1 MPEQVGAS
9 YKQHPPEG
17 EFDAIVI
24 GSGMGGLAA
33 AAILARHGGKRV
45 LVLERHYM
53 PGGYTHASRGYPP
66 RARRTGHPPTVGAG
80 LMVSCLGGRSEN
92 IPRGA

>member
-1 MPEQVGAS
+1 MPEQVGVS

-33 AAILARHGGKRV
+33 AAILARHGGRRV
-45 LVLERHYM
+45 LVLERHYT

-66 RARRTGHPPTVGAG
+66 
-80 LMVSCLGGRSEN
+80 SEN
-92 IPRGA
+92 GGPQGSSLPEFEPGDFHPAW